1 MNKKIL
7 STALLAF
14 LLIGTSLIPT
24 ASVFAAEETATS
36 TDSEWMTEDD
46 NTNVDE
52 DTYTEKDV
60 DPALV
65 EEYEQAMAYMDQL
78 TPLQNYE
85 DTAIN
90 QLHQLGVLN
99 ASTRKHV
106 YTKLNKTII
115 PNYTKFVKGMKK
127 IKPENEELIAIH
139 KQTLQAISLQLQGMT
154 LIQKSVSTTKINLK
168 TLNTG
173 IDKLTKGSAMIDEV
187 YDYFNTYITKFQ

>member
-46 NTNVDE
+46 STNVDE
-52 DTYTEKDV
+52 DTYTEEDV

-106 YTKLNKTII
+106 YKKLNKTII

>member
-7 STALLAF
+7 ATALLAF

-24 ASVFAAEETATS
+24 ASVFAAEDTATS
-36 TDSEWMTEDD
+36 TDSEWITEDD

-52 DTYTEKDV
+52 DTYTDEDV
-60 DPALV
+60 DPALL
-65 EEYEQAMAYMDQL
+65 EEYEQAMSYIDQL

-85 DTAIN
+85 DTAID

-139 KQTLQAISLQLQGMT
+139 NKTIQAISLQLQGMT
-154 LIQKSVSTTKINLK
+154 LIQKSVSTNKINLK

-173 IDKLTKGSAMIDEV
+173 IDKLTKGSTMIDDV
-187 YDYFNTYITKFQ
+187 YDYFDTYVTKFQ